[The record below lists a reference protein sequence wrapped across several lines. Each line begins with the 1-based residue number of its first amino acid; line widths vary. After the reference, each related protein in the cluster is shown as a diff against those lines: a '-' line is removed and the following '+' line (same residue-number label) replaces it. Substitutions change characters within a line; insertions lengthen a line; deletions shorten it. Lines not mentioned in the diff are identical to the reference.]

1 MADVSNDAIK
11 LLDRGEFSNAVD
23 VQEKRLTRNIRIA
36 SVSSAVFW
44 IIWLIV
50 TGIFHGEISFPII
63 CIVMCGYLGEL
74 TLCFRDPARL
84 LCPHCAYPLSY
95 VFDWKTGG
103 APWRSRS
110 MHYLLASGRCPYCR
124 KDIFQNTTQ
133 SQLTFSAKEL
143 QDGKSYGVMP
153 EIVLFIPLFGMF
165 LMLTGLATPE
175 SEMPLSSPFVSFR
188 IAFIELLISLWV
200 LLDSFDRKHAPSLPC
215 PVCHRDL
222 NKGSLR
228 AIARE
233 TGGCGYCGARIVA
246 DFQGENE
253 PDCSDATRQQQLRS
267 RRKEGRTAIVS
278 GAVIS
283 VMALL
288 VITSIWTL
296 AFHLPEIG
304 IKTTATIL
312 SVQDSKKSFSY
323 IYRFDTNHG
332 KSQFVKSHRRDNVL
346 QGGKYPV
353 IYWRHA
359 PSFHMLNG
367 VRTENFWM
375 ITAFAALLGI
385 MGMAWIFLGVWV
397 LRGNDLVYSGRQY
410 IRLHPGEILSDHFP
424 DEKECA
430 TLRQTMT
437 NMSLRKTNILSSN
450 LKFGWGIC
458 LLLASGGIAAGI
470 KLISLSHLFET
481 EDIRRHNLLFLGG
494 VPCFIFSAGLLIYTV
509 WDLVKQRKAPPPSSA
524 DGKGA
529 EK

>member
-246 DFQGENE
+246 DFQNRIVRMQLDSSSYGVAAKKDE
-253 PDCSDATRQQQLRS
+253 LRS
-267 RRKEGRTAIVS
+267 FQER
-278 GAVIS
+278 
-283 VMALL
+283 
-288 VITSIWTL
+288 
-296 AFHLPEIG
+296 
-304 IKTTATIL
+304 
-312 SVQDSKKSFSY
+312 
-323 IYRFDTNHG
+323 
-332 KSQFVKSHRRDNVL
+332 
-346 QGGKYPV
+346 
-353 IYWRHA
+353 
-359 PSFHMLNG
+359 
-367 VRTENFWM
+367 
-375 ITAFAALLGI
+375 
-385 MGMAWIFLGVWV
+385 
-397 LRGNDLVYSGRQY
+397 
-410 IRLHPGEILSDHFP
+410 
-424 DEKECA
+424 
-430 TLRQTMT
+430 
-437 NMSLRKTNILSSN
+437 
-450 LKFGWGIC
+450 
-458 LLLASGGIAAGI
+458 
-470 KLISLSHLFET
+470 
-481 EDIRRHNLLFLGG
+481 
-494 VPCFIFSAGLLIYTV
+494 
-509 WDLVKQRKAPPPSSA
+509 
-524 DGKGA
+524 
-529 EK
+529 